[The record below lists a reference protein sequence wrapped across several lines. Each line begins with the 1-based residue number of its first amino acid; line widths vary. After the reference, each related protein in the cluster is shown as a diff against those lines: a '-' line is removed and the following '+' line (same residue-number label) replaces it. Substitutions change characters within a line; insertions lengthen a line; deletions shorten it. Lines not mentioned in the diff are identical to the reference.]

1 MYRRRRLIVV
11 ILIALCFLAAAGYVV
26 YSRTVKDYVSCAR
39 MLSKTYNADC
49 SDLTFY
55 VTIDTAGQAIDAQFR
70 AIRFPFQNSTA
81 TQVTIVGK
89 NGDYTFYKVNG
100 RNLSSE
106 EDSEPQNG
114 IPRNFM
120 ELLEWGKK
128 IYESDLSI
136 RRSKDRG
143 VSTYTVEVP
152 DDMVQSFMEAYLG
165 KLESFDLRYHNCKLS
180 LTGSRGTLS
189 ELVLTGTAEYRVL
202 FVNTSTDI
210 LVRAHVNALGNQVQI
225 PDVPDSVVKAAS

>member
-1 MYRRRRLIVV
+1 MRRKQRIILFG
-11 ILIALCFLAAAGYVV
+11 LIALCLLSVVGYVV

-39 MLSKTYNADC
+39 MLSKTYNEDC

-70 AIRFPFQNSTA
+70 AVRFPYQSSTA

-100 RNLSSE
+100 RNLASDE
-106 EDSEPQNG
+106 NADMQNG

-136 RRSKDRG
+136 QKIKDRG
-143 VSTYTVEVP
+143 VSTYSVTVP

-165 KLESFDLRYHNCKLS
+165 KLESFDLRYHNCRLS
-180 LTGSRGTLS
+180 LTGVRGTMTD
-189 ELVLTGTAEYRVL
+189 LVLTGTAEYRVL
-202 FVNTSTDI
+202 FVNTATDI
-210 LVRAHVNALGNQVQI
+210 LVRAHVNALGNEVQV

>member
-1 MYRRRRLIVV
+1 MYRRRRLIAV
-11 ILIALCFLAAAGYVV
+11 ILIALCFLAVAGYVV

-70 AIRFPFQNSTA
+70 AVRFPYQKSTA
-81 TQVTIVGK
+81 TQVTIIGK

-106 EDSEPQNG
+106 EDNEPQNG

-136 RRSKDRG
+136 RSIKDRG

>member
-1 MYRRRRLIVV
+1 MYRGRRWIAAL
-11 ILIALCFLAAAGYVV
+11 LIALCLLAAAGYVV
-26 YSRTVKDYVSCAR
+26 YNRTVRDYVSCAR

-55 VTIDTAGQAIDAQFR
+55 VTIDTAGQAINAQFR
-70 AIRFPFQNSTA
+70 AVRFPFQESTA
-81 TQVTIVGK
+81 TQVTILGK

-100 RNLSSE
+100 RNLSAE
-106 EDSEPQNG
+106 ADSEAQNG

-120 ELLEWGKK
+120 ELLKWGKK

-136 RRSKDRG
+136 RRTTDRG
-143 VSTYTVEVP
+143 VRTYAVEVP

-165 KLESFDLRYHNCKLS
+165 KLESFDLRYHDCKLS
-180 LTGSRGTLS
+180 LTGSHGTLS
-189 ELVLTGTAEYRVL
+189 DLVLTGTAEYRVL

-210 LVRAHVNALGNQVQI
+210 LVRAHVNALGSRVQI

>member
-1 MYRRRRLIVV
+1 MGRRQRAV
-11 ILIALCFLAAAGYVV
+11 IFSFIALCVLAVVGYVV

-39 MLSKTYNADC
+39 MLSKTYLSDR

-55 VTIDTAGQAIDAQFR
+55 VTVDTAGQAIDAHFR
-70 AIRFPFQNSTA
+70 AVRFPYQKSTA
-81 TQVTIVGK
+81 TQVTIIGK

-100 RNLSSE
+100 RNLASE
-106 EDSEPQNG
+106 ENSDVQNA

-120 ELLEWGKK
+120 ELLEWGKS

-136 RRSKDRG
+136 RKTTDRG
-143 VSTYTVEVP
+143 AVTYTVTVP
-152 DDMVQSFMEAYLG
+152 DEMTQSFMEAYLG
-165 KLESFDLRYHNCKLS
+165 KLEAFDLRYHNCTLS
-180 LTGSRGTLS
+180 LTGTHGTMTD
-189 ELVLTGTAEYRVL
+189 LVLSGTAEYRVL

-210 LVRAHVNALGNQVQI
+210 LIRAHVNALGNQVQI

>member
-1 MYRRRRLIVV
+1 MNRKQRIVV
-11 ILIALCFLAAAGYVV
+11 FSLAALFFLAVVGYVV

-39 MLSKTYNADC
+39 MLSKTYNAEC

-70 AIRFPFQNSTA
+70 AIRFPYQKSTA
-81 TQVTIVGK
+81 TQVTVVGK
-89 NGDYTFYKVNG
+89 NGEYTFYKVNG
-100 RNLSSE
+100 RNLVSE
-106 EDSEPQNG
+106 EDSDLQNG

-136 RRSKDRG
+136 QRTKDRG
-143 VSTYTVEVP
+143 VNTYTVTVP

-165 KLESFDLRYHNCKLS
+165 KLESFDLRYHNCRLA
-180 LTGSRGTLS
+180 LTGEHGTMTD
-189 ELVLTGTAEYRVL
+189 LVLTGTAEYRVL

-210 LVRAHVNALGNQVQI
+210 LVHAHVNALGNQVQV